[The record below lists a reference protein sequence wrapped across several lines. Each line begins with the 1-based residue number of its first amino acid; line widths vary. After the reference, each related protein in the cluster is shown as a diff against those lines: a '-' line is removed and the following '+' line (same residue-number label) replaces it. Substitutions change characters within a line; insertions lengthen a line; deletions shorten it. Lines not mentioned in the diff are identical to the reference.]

1 MNRATPGLLLAT
13 AYVATAICSSRE
25 AQASV
30 VTSVDSFETVMSSPP
45 ATDWGVFAIGT
56 PQTGT
61 DILGTRQVST
71 IAYWQATPIHE
82 ISIVGSGD
90 GEAVI
95 TTRGDGH
102 GSGARVQLRGTI
114 SYRNF
119 GVLNLSA
126 PGQTIRMA
134 GSGVYGHLGAATVI
148 SVTISST
155 TGSSV
160 AEVLLSESSAL
171 GNIDFDTSS
180 LVGTADLANVSGI
193 DLTVR
198 SDCGIN
204 AYFSLEY
211 RMNQLLVLPC
221 PSTAPLLALAGLTAR
236 GRRRR

>member
-1 MNRATPGLLLAT
+1 
-13 AYVATAICSSRE
+13 
-25 AQASV
+25 
-30 VTSVDSFETVMSSPP
+30 
-45 ATDWGVFAIGT
+45 
-56 PQTGT
+56 
-61 DILGTRQVST
+61 
-71 IAYWQATPIHE
+71 
-82 ISIVGSGD
+82 
-90 GEAVI
+90 
-95 TTRGDGH
+95 
-102 GSGARVQLRGTI
+102 
-114 SYRNF
+114 
-119 GVLNLSA
+119 
-126 PGQTIRMA
+126 MA